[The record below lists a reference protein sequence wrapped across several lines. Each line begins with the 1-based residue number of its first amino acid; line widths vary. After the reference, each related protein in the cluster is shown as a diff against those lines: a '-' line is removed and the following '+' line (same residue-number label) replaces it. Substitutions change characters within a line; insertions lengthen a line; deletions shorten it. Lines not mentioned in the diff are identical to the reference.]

1 MCVVAGLTA
10 STATEKEKSSLCR
23 YQDQILKS
31 DTSGNR
37 HLVKVDSFNLNIL
50 PPSSGVQYYRDGIIF
65 LSSSKS
71 EGKMLPG
78 HISFGRI
85 NAYYAVI
92 DDSILGNRKVFS
104 PSTSFPFPC
113 EALTFNSDFKT
124 MYFTKYSVNEG
135 VEKIYQAKYSS
146 DSDAKGVWSVSQ
158 KPLDFCTGKSTYSH
172 PTLSV
177 DGKIMIF
184 ASNSRGSLGGM
195 DLFMTRN
202 NGEKWAAPVNLG
214 EAINTKSN
222 ELFPYLDSENNLF
235 FSSDG
240 LQGYGGYDVFV
251 CKFNGTAWEK
261 PVNLSTPVNTKFD
274 DVAFTVNRKDGKSA
288 FYTVKQKSGKRSLQ
302 LYMVTINSNNA
313 PKNLSNLSQLFTN
326 PGLLKIKLQ
335 ENITASADEPINKQE
350 VKADE
355 ISVKQAAV
363 TEAKTDITKQ
373 TKVNVIATPGKK
385 PVTELPA
392 QIKPAGSKVEPAK
405 AVTSGTS
412 EKKDVVVYR
421 VQFLSS
427 NTAKGSYQITING
440 KNYITFE
447 YFYSGGYRTCIG
459 EFSTPASAIG
469 LQAICRKSGYSQA
482 FVAAFKNN
490 VRTTDP
496 QLFK

>member
-1 MCVVAGLTA
+1 MKRISEIVLIMCVVAGLTA
-10 STATEKEKSSLCR
+10 STTTEKEKSSLCR

-31 DTSGNR
+31 DTSGNM
-37 HLVKVDSFNLNIL
+37 HLIKVDSFNLNIL
-50 PPSSGVQYYRDGIIF
+50 PPSSGVQYYRDGIVF

-92 DDSILGNRKVFS
+92 DGSIIGNRKVFS

-202 NGEKWAAPVNLG
+202 NGEKWAAPLNLG

-222 ELFPYLDSENNLF
+222 ELFPYLDSENNLY

-251 CKFNGTAWEK
+251 CKFNGAAWEK

-350 VKADE
+350 VKTAE
-355 ISVKQAAV
+355 IPVIKAAV
-363 TEAKTDITKQ
+363 TE
-373 TKVNVIATPGKK
+373 P
-385 PVTELPA
+385 PA
-392 QIKPAGSKVEPAK
+392 QIKPARSKVEPAK

-440 KNYITFE
+440 KNYSTFE

-469 LQAICRKSGYSQA
+469 LQTICRKSGYSQA

-496 QLFK
+496 ALFK